1 VTPTHRDVPRTL
13 HEKHAQL
20 EHDLAER
27 AKRILVDHIT
37 QTAPDP
43 STPAG
48 RRRLRGIPVVG
59 MGGLDARRD
68 PLLVILDDNAED
80 ACAA

>member
-1 VTPTHRDVPRTL
+1 MTVNRDVPRTL
-13 HEKHAQL
+13 AEKHAQL

-37 QTAPDP
+37 QQAPDP

-59 MGGLDARRD
+59 MGGLGSRRD
-68 PLLVILDDNAED
+68 PLLVILDDAVDD